1 MKTKYY
7 FLTLLSIFLCT
18 ISTKAE
24 IIDGVMYDGTVI
36 IGYNASQIP
45 DTLVIP
51 NFATGGYMKA
61 MKGAPMKCLIIPQ
74 TFKISDGLFIQCQN
88 LESVTIGSTDISAKA
103 FWNCTKLK
111 TVNLKSGVETI
122 GSEAFAH
129 CTSLEQVV
137 MPSSVRYMGQKAF
150 ANCEQLKVVKIKN
163 KKLLE
168 MVNSSVHMFFANTP
182 YLASQP
188 ERPRKPGM
196 STPNDSRY
204 RVNPKTRTVEY

>member
-7 FLTLLSIFLCT
+7 FLTLLSIILCT

-36 IGYNASQIP
+36 IGYDASQIP

-51 NFATGGYMKA
+51 DFATGGYMKA
-61 MKGAPMKCLIIPQ
+61 MKGAPMKCLVIPQ
-74 TFKISDGLFIQCQN
+74 TFKISEGLFIQCQN
-88 LESVTIGSTDISAKA
+88 LESVTIGSEDINAKA

-111 TVNLKSGVETI
+111 TINLKSSVETI
-122 GSEAFAH
+122 GSEAFAY
-129 CTSLEQVV
+129 CTSLNEVTL
-137 MPSSVRYMGQKAF
+137 PSTVRYMGQKAF
-150 ANCEQLKVVKIKN
+150 ENCQQLKVVKIKN
-163 KKLLE
+163 RNLSDRVK
-168 MVNSSVHMFFANTP
+168 SSVHMFFANTP
-182 YLASQP
+182 YLTSQP

-204 RVNPKTRTVEY
+204 KVNSKSKTVEY